1 VVALPSPHH
10 RWSVLNSSVA
20 EVDHLS
26 GFAQALSLGVTSVI
40 VKDTRVAGHMQVS
53 SLNVVLPDTL
63 CLYIMPLPVSGDPV
77 DGLKAIPSLARWFV
91 VSGRQYIIQMKVF
104 LGGPDAQEIY
114 ITEVNPTFVW
124 DLKIKSVMVYVV
136 HTCNLLE
143 FFSWLFSLWSIWLAV
158 VRDWWSPLTSLARF
172 PSALPQKKMNHIVAV
187 YHGWFLDL
195 FWI

>member
-1 VVALPSPHH
+1 MVALPSPHH

-40 VKDTRVAGHMQVS
+40 VEDTRVAGHMQVS

-143 FFSWLFSLWSIWLAV
+143 FFTWLFSPWSMWLAV
-158 VRDWWSPLTSLARF
+158 IVTGGVLSP
-172 PSALPQKKMNHIVAV
+172 PLPDSPQLCPKRK
-187 YHGWFLDL
+187 
-195 FWI
+195 